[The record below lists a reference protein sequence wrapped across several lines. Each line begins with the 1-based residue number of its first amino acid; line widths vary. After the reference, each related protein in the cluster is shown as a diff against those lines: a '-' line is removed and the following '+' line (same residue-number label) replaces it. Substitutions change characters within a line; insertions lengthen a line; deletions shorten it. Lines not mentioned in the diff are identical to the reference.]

1 MSFEQL
7 NITKG
12 INGLSILHTQSVESY
27 LNILV
32 FNFNCNLSQK
42 QKKAYEKLKQGV
54 GSYIK
59 VQYDLDEKMK
69 CVKYN
74 NSPNA
79 ALKDYTKQIYFPGS
93 LAIKYNFLLI
103 SIQRQ

>member
-12 INGLSILHTQSVESY
+12 KALSILHTQSVESY

-69 CVKYN
+69 CVN
-74 NSPNA
+74 TTTA
-79 ALKDYTKQIYFPGS
+79 QMQL
-93 LAIKYNFLLI
+93 
-103 SIQRQ
+103 